1 MKCIYCNNEDTTLS
15 DIVPESLTNAK
26 IARKNVCRITHNNN
40 FGSEFEYDVIS
51 KLSFLRNHL
60 GITNKENKY
69 PKYDAIATID
79 GVDYKKQISN
89 TLDIFNGNFSKS
101 TDGKHLFGD
110 YEKLK
115 QIAEKKR

>member
-51 KLSFLRNHL
+51 KLSFYEITLVLQIKKINILNMMQLLLLMELIIRN
-60 GITNKENKY
+60 
-69 PKYDAIATID
+69 
-79 GVDYKKQISN
+79 
-89 TLDIFNGNFSKS
+89 
-101 TDGKHLFGD
+101 
-110 YEKLK
+110 KLVTP
-115 QIAEKKR
+115 